1 MACLACQF
9 LPIGT
14 DSAAKQRNR
23 PKTCP
28 TGREWQTQLGPGDA
42 IPVRNEGGQAGTFPH
57 LVAAPYSYPM
67 TRDDARDTAELT
79 AFRAEVRT
87 FLAANASPRKQ
98 TSPWAI
104 AFHTKSDEARQAFER
119 GRAWQGKLFANSL
132 AGLTYPTALGGR
144 GATAWHEQIFAE
156 EAAKFD
162 ASPRFVGATIA
173 MLGPTLM
180 KHATEEQQAFYV
192 PRLLSGEYA
201 FCQLFSE
208 PGAGSDLAGLATKAV
223 RDGDEFVVSGQ
234 KVWNSAAQFCNWGML
249 LVRTDPDVPKHRGI
263 TFLLVDMT
271 SPGIEVRPL
280 VQPTG
285 GAEFNEVF
293 LTDVRVPVAN
303 VIGEINSGW
312 GPARTVMSNESAF
325 IGSANT
331 ISTFTRL
338 KLLAEMFAKTDDP
351 VLRQSL
357 AVTYT
362 RERILTMMSDRIMI
376 AVRRRGVPPMDPSIL
391 KLFIA
396 QNRVLSGDL
405 AMQISGFAG
414 VATDDEVSIW
424 IQNESMGRFSISIGG
439 GTNEVQRNNLAERA
453 LGLPKEPRND
463 HVLAWRDV
471 PR

>member
-1 MACLACQF
+1 ML
-9 LPIGT
+9 
-14 DSAAKQRNR
+14 
-23 PKTCP
+23 
-28 TGREWQTQLGPGDA
+28 
-42 IPVRNEGGQAGTFPH
+42 
-57 LVAAPYSYPM
+57 
-67 TRDDARDTAELT
+67 
-79 AFRAEVRT
+79 FR
-87 FLAANASPRKQ
+87 S
-98 TSPWAI
+98 
-104 AFHTKSDEARQAFER
+104 
-119 GRAWQGKLFANSL
+119 
-132 AGLTYPTALGGR
+132 
-144 GATAWHEQIFAE
+144 
-156 EAAKFD
+156 
-162 ASPRFVGATIA
+162 
-173 MLGPTLM
+173 
-180 KHATEEQQAFYV
+180 
-192 PRLLSGEYA
+192 
-201 FCQLFSE
+201 
-208 PGAGSDLAGLATKAV
+208 
-223 RDGDEFVVSGQ
+223 
-234 KVWNSAAQFCNWGML
+234 
-249 LVRTDPDVPKHRGI
+249 
-263 TFLLVDMT
+263 VDRT

-376 AVRRRGVPPMDPSIL
+376 AVRRREVPPMDPSIL